1 MGVDSDLRCSRKA
14 PLETLSEGNHAF
26 DDLVRLIPL
35 ARDYGAGHH
44 QKPLAKL
51 CGGRFTRLRREAVM
65 KQSGLLE
72 LLDHLKRLSANGD
85 PLEEL
90 GRIVDL
96 EGFCPVLEGV
106 LAYSDRAKRGRPPYD
121 PVAMFKALI
130 LCGAE

>member
-1 MGVDSDLRCSRKA
+1 
-14 PLETLSEGNHAF
+14 
-26 DDLVRLIPL
+26 
-35 ARDYGAGHH
+35 
-44 QKPLAKL
+44 
-51 CGGRFTRLRREAVM
+51 M

-121 PVAMFKALI
+121 PVAMFKMMIHLGIQRALGKRLLQCI
-130 LCGAE
+130 QQTALVKCRTRGTAS